1 MELYNVDIR
10 SEYYT
15 TIHDMKPRW
24 LMRWGIFTVLLIF
37 LLMILCGWM
46 IKYPDVITCE
56 VKLTTNTPSLTLP
69 LYPKAQIEKVLV
81 KNGAHVSSND
91 HLLLVR
97 NNATY
102 EDVIFLNNE
111 LERFNFEKDY
121 MIKFFDQFLSKDLKL
136 GDLIENDWNSFSN
149 ELLIY
154 YKIEALNS
162 YKTQIAFLEKE
173 LVRYYVLKQQY
184 EKLILVDLKQKDLL
198 DKKAKVDSIL
208 YQQDVTSLVENM
220 LTKQDYLSKNV
231 NLETNRLALNR
242 IKLEIVKLQNSL
254 EHHRITEKENLITQK
269 MSIRKALNKLVS
281 SIDTWKKN
289 YLLMSSIDGQVS
301 FVQDL
306 QDGRFIEGNVFTI
319 VPYNDSYYA
328 TINIPILGAGKV
340 KVGQRVMMKI
350 NDYPYKEY
358 GVLEGNL
365 TELYDLSNDKFYLG
379 KVKLSRTD
387 RSSYNRRITI
397 RENMSGVGDIVT
409 NDRSLL
415 ERLFQTILYAFK
427 KR

>member
-1 MELYNVDIR
+1 MELSNIDIR

-24 LMRWGIFTVLLIF
+24 WMRWGVLSVLLIF
-37 LLMILCGWM
+37 LLMVLCGWM

-56 VKLTTNTPSLTLP
+56 IKLTTNKASVTLP
-69 LYPKAQIEKVLV
+69 VYPKAQIERVLV
-81 KNGAHVSSND
+81 KNGAHVTLND
-91 HLLLVR
+91 HLLIVR
-97 NNATY
+97 NNAKY
-102 EDVIFLNNE
+102 EDVIFLCTE
-111 LERFNFEKDY
+111 LEKFTFEKDY
-121 MIKFFDQFLSKDLKL
+121 MIRFFDRFLSIDLKL
-136 GDLIENDWNSFSN
+136 GDVIENDWNVFSN

-208 YQQDVTSLVENM
+208 YQQDVTSFVENV
-220 LTKQDYLSKNV
+220 LNKQDYLSKHA

-242 IKLEIVKLQNSL
+242 INLEIVKLQNAL
-254 EHHRITEKENLITQK
+254 EHHRITERENLITQR
-269 MSIRKALNKLVS
+269 MSIRKALNKLLS
-281 SIDTWKKN
+281 SIDSWKKT
-289 YLLMSSIDGQVS
+289 YLIMASTDGQVS

-319 VPYNDSYYA
+319 VPYNDRYYA
-328 TINIPILGAGKV
+328 TINIPIMGAGKV
-340 KVGQRVMMKI
+340 KTGQRVMMKI

-358 GVLEGNL
+358 GVLEGRL
-365 TELYDLSNDKFYLG
+365 IELYELSNDKFYLG
-379 KVKLSRTD
+379 KVRLDRTD
-387 RSSYNRRITI
+387 RSSYDRKILI
-397 RENMSGVGDIVT
+397 RENMSGVGDIIT

-415 ERLFQTILYAFK
+415 ERLFQTILYAFR